1 MLFWVVK
8 PCRFVGKY
16 KRFGETQYLYLHSYK
31 HFSPEDRDS
40 MSHHWYLPMILHSV
54 TTQKNNIVILTTA
67 KPQNLTEIQFSATLL
82 AKVLLLGATGKH

>member
-16 KRFGETQYLYLHSYK
+16 KLFGETQYLYLHSYK

-40 MSHHWYLPMILHSV
+40 MSYQI
-54 TTQKNNIVILTTA
+54 
-67 KPQNLTEIQFSATLL
+67 
-82 AKVLLLGATGKH
+82 TGIYQ